1 VYSPS
6 TILASGNAAST
17 VGASDS
23 TRRAGADSSAA
34 GADSSSAT
42 AALGSSPSQVKSV
55 DFLQSIQLVVNPVR
69 QPNQMYYS
77 GKTFTYRLDRTTVT
91 VGAPRM
97 LVISTS
103 PASAGGSSWAS
114 VAVGSSATTTAGS
127 VLPLATGGWR
137 VSCATSSSTVGARL
151 RLAPAGSPTVSQ
163 SPSPPVLRGQKAES
177 PASNGI
183 SLSAHTTSRHKYS
196 TTPLKE
202 AYLFGRGLRDLKLLG
217 HALAGHVARLPWRL
231 VGGS

>member
-103 PASAGGSSWAS
+103 PASAGGSSWAL
-114 VAVGSSATTTAGS
+114 VAVGSSATTTAGL
-127 VLPLATGGWR
+127 VLPSATGGWR
-137 VSCATSSSTVGARL
+137 VSCATSSSTVGASCGWPQPALPPHPSRL
-151 RLAPAGSPTVSQ
+151 RPLFYWVRRRNLLQAMESRCQHTQPRDTSTRLPHSKKLTFLDVVSVTL
-163 SPSPPVLRGQKAES
+163 SFLDTRLRAMLRG
-177 PASNGI
+177 
-183 SLSAHTTSRHKYS
+183 
-196 TTPLKE
+196 
-202 AYLFGRGLRDLKLLG
+202 FLG
-217 HALAGHVARLPWRL
+217 G
-231 VGGS
+231 